1 MDDRKTFNTLY
12 CLLLAWVVWVLLM
25 CFISCMPR
33 YEVVQP
39 VQENVYHLQ
48 GVKKKDVLII
58 LSNKPLKS
66 GEIIRPKKE
75 NLYINYK
82 DVK

>member
-58 LSNKPLKS
+58 LSTKELKS

-75 NLYINYK
+75 NLYINYN